1 MQTKL
6 ISVLKRIVIL
16 ADFKTVEKKF
26 LDQGIAKEEA
36 KEYLDAFKKLR
47 DTNRIS
53 DKSKKD
59 IEYWGKKEF
68 SQFKDFVDTLTATK
82 SKRKQKKSVHKEAM
96 NIGGA
101 TLVAE
106 NDDWLVY
113 RILEYSAC
121 KLLGS
126 RNWCI
131 VRDESTWDDYTDIGV
146 QNTDDPN
153 NYFYFILAKDRPEDE
168 WYKIAVQ
175 SSSEN
180 EITVWDALDKDR
192 SWGQFINST
201 KDLNIPEFNIEHPEK
216 CHECGKHSDY
226 CTCCGICGRD
236 SDGCECCHDCENTL
250 YNCTC
255 CPICGDTDRD
265 HCGCC
270 PQCEEKEGA
279 CTCCSDC
286 GNIESRCTCDED
298 DEDEDDDNNDDICS
312 DCGQLKEDCDCDEKD

>member
-26 LDQGIAKEEA
+26 LNMTSDKDEVQK
-36 KEYLDAFKKLR
+36 YLKTFKQLR
-47 DTNRIS
+47 DQNRIS

-96 NIGGA
+96 NIEGA
-101 TLVAE
+101 RLVAE
-106 NDDWLVY
+106 NEDWLVY

-131 VRDESTWDDYTDIGV
+131 VRDFSTWEDYTEISTQGAE
-146 QNTDDPN
+146 DPN

-175 SSSEN
+175 ATSEH
-180 EITVWDALDKDR
+180 EIIVWDALDKDR
-192 SWGQFINST
+192 SWNQFINAT
-201 KDLNIPEFNIEHPEK
+201 QDLNIPRFRIEYPEEK
-216 CHECGKHSDY
+216 CRSCGNEVPE
-226 CTCCGICGRD
+226 CTCCDICGSDVRD
-236 SDGCECCHDCENTL
+236 CGCCGDCENTAEE
-250 YNCTC
+250 CTC
-255 CPICGDTDRD
+255 CPVCGDTDRD
-265 HCGCC
+265 FCECC
-270 PQCEEKEGA
+270 QQCESKSRNCTCCKECGNTKDE

-286 GNIESRCTCDED
+286 GYPMNECTCGEEED
-298 DEDEDDDNNDDICS
+298 
-312 DCGQLKEDCDCDEKD
+312 